1 MQLPIIFAVWHWLRE
16 KMNSNLGDYLERV
29 KAANSRALVQG
40 KISLSEAL
48 PCTVCRELEVPS
60 SRFVDSSDPFLMS
73 YRALRRIQRLIRP
86 VIPRKIEFGSA
97 VYLKEGVIDC
107 IFPNSPVTLI
117 FIGDGNSDKRFA
129 YNSYRLF
136 STFRQPFRVH
146 GFILNPDLINKVT
159 TFGREPVK
167 PGWDDRK
174 LFFHAQSWSE
184 LKGLTELIEHR
195 EPDRQV
201 ILVIDLDGTLLCPR
215 PVHAGKIR
223 EVRKKAIANFCDN
236 EFDDSFFGMKSTD
249 QVSRLEHSYNL
260 ASDTGFSRSF
270 DDEDL
275 TMLIALGLY
284 AGIIEKNDDLL
295 NPSNN
300 IGFVTPIE
308 WLQYA
313 SFLIENNL
321 DNEYRLR
328 QLRALYVRCADAI
341 QTGAPTAFLD
351 FRKEEEKV
359 LIRGAEQGEIVLNR
373 ALIEFIRDSADRQA
387 VPIGFSDR
395 PNASLGLETTS
406 SPACTASA
414 GGDAMF
420 NTPLNLVA
428 V

>member
-1 MQLPIIFAVWHWLRE
+1 
-16 KMNSNLGDYLERV
+16 MNSNLGSYLESV
-29 KAANSRALVQG
+29 EAANTRALERG
-40 KISLSEAL
+40 KIALSEAL
-48 PCTVCRELEVPS
+48 PCTVCRELEAPS
-60 SRFVDSSDPFLMS
+60 SSFVDSSDPFLMS

-129 YNSYRLF
+129 YNSHRLF

-146 GFILNPDLINKVT
+146 GFIFNPDLINKPT
-159 TFGREPVK
+159 TFGSEVVR
-167 PGWDDRK
+167 PGWDDSR
-174 LFFHAQSWSE
+174 LFFHARSWGE
-184 LKGLTELIEHR
+184 LSILTELIEKR
-195 EPDRQV
+195 PPDAQV
-201 ILVIDLDGTLLCPR
+201 ILVVDLDGTLLCPR
-215 PVHAGKIR
+215 PSHASKIR
-223 EVRKKAIANFCDN
+223 DVRKKAIARFCEN
-236 EFDDSFFGMKSTD
+236 AFDDGFFSVNSVD
-249 QVSRLEHSYNL
+249 QIGKLESSYNL
-260 ASDTGFSRSF
+260 ALETGFSKSY

-295 NPSNN
+295 NPLNN
-300 IGFVTPIE
+300 VGFVTPIE

-313 SFLIENNL
+313 AFLIENNA

-328 QLRALYVRCADAI
+328 QLRSLYVRCADAI

-359 LIRGAEQGEIVLNR
+359 LIKGAEQGEIVLNS
-373 ALIEFIRDSADRQA
+373 ALIEFIRDSARHQA

-414 GGDAMF
+414 PADAMF